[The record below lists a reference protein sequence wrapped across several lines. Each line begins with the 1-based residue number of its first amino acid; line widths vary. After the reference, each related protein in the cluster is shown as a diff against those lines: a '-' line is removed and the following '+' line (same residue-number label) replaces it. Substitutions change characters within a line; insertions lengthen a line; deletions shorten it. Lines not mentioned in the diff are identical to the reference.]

1 MALRKTHFRDVTRLD
16 GAETDAIAEYT
27 FHPGYPERG
36 PTYDCGGTPAEP
48 PEVEIVLVT
57 AGGVKIE
64 PTDAEIEAWTTEIME
79 NHEPDAGP
87 DPDDERDRRMERD
100 LERGL

>member
-1 MALRKTHFRDVTRLD
+1 MTHRKTYTWDVTRQD
-16 GAETDAIAEYT
+16 EAETDAVAQYT
-27 FHPGYPERG
+27 YTPGHPERG

-64 PTDAEIEAWTTEIME
+64 PTDAEMEAWTTEIME